1 MLLKLYNTDSE
12 TNRINKVLTDET
24 EFDVRLKDKS
34 SVVNPVLLLKSETY
48 INFNYAYIPKFQR
61 YYFVDD
67 ISVYPNKMYILTL
80 RCDVLT
86 SFKDD
91 ILKSYARIVE
101 QTNSNAYYDSNLKS
115 EVRKEVDTYMSDVSF
130 DLTADSMVL
139 VTIGGC
145 YYGYFFNN
153 RYADWF

>member
-1 MLLKLYNTDSE
+1 MLLKLYNTNSE

-34 SVVNPVLLLKSETY
+34 SVVNPVLVLKSETY

-67 ISVYPNKMYILTL
+67 ISVFPNKMYLLTL

-115 EVRKEVDTYMSDVSF
+115 EVRKEVATYMSNVSF

-139 VTIGGC
+139 VTIGG
-145 YYGYFFNN
+145 
-153 RYADWF
+153 

>member
-1 MLLKLYNTDSE
+1 MLLKLYNTNSE

-34 SVVNPVLLLKSETY
+34 SVVNPVLVLKSETY

-67 ISVYPNKMYILTL
+67 ISVFPNKMYLLTL

-91 ILKSYARIVE
+91 ILKSYTRIVE

-115 EVRKEVDTYMSDVSF
+115 EVRKEVDTYMSNVSF

-139 VTIGGC
+139 VTIGG
-145 YYGYFFNN
+145 
-153 RYADWF
+153 

>member
-1 MLLKLYNTDSE
+1 MCSYKDGENMILKLYNTASE
-12 TNRINKVLTDET
+12 ANRINKVLSNET

-34 SVVNPVLLLKSETY
+34 SVINPIILLKSDTY
-48 INFNYAYIPKFQR
+48 ISFNYAYIEQFKR

-67 ISVYPNKMYILTL
+67 VSVFPNKMYLLTL

-91 ILKSYARIVE
+91 ILSSYAQIVE

-115 EVRKEVDTYMSDVSF
+115 EVRKEVDTYKSNVSF
-130 DLTADSMVL
+130 DMTADSMVL
-139 VTIGGC
+139 VTIGG
-145 YYGYFFNN
+145 
-153 RYADWF
+153 

>member
-1 MLLKLYNTDSE
+1 MLLKLYNTNSE
-12 TNRINKVLTDET
+12 TNRIKKVLTDET

-48 INFNYAYIPKFQR
+48 ISFNYAYIPKFQR

-67 ISVYPNKMYILTL
+67 ISVFPNKMYLLTL

-115 EVRKEVDTYMSDVSF
+115 EVRKEVDNYMSNVSF

-139 VTIGGC
+139 VTIGG
-145 YYGYFFNN
+145 
-153 RYADWF
+153 

>member
-1 MLLKLYNTDSE
+1 MLLKLYNTNSE
-12 TNRINKVLTDET
+12 TNRINKVLTEET

-34 SVVNPVLLLKSETY
+34 SVVNPVLVLKSETY

-67 ISVYPNKMYILTL
+67 ISVFPNKMYLLTL

-115 EVRKEVDTYMSDVSF
+115 EVRKEVDTYMSNVSF

-139 VTIGGC
+139 VTIGG
-145 YYGYFFNN
+145 
-153 RYADWF
+153 

>member
-1 MLLKLYNTDSE
+1 MLLKLYNTNSE

-48 INFNYAYIPKFQR
+48 ISFNYAYIPKFQR

-115 EVRKEVDTYMSDVSF
+115 EVRKEVDTYMSNVSF

-139 VTIGGC
+139 VTIGG
-145 YYGYFFNN
+145 
-153 RYADWF
+153 

>member
-1 MLLKLYNTDSE
+1 MLLKLYNTNSE

-115 EVRKEVDTYMSDVSF
+115 EVRKEVDTYMSNVSF
-130 DLTADSMVL
+130 DLTADSFVL
-139 VTIGGC
+139 VTIGG
-145 YYGYFFNN
+145 
-153 RYADWF
+153 

>member
-1 MLLKLYNTDSE
+1 MILKLYNTASE
-12 TNRINKVLTDET
+12 ANRINKVLSNET

-34 SVVNPVLLLKSETY
+34 SVINPIILLKSDTY
-48 INFNYAYIPKFQR
+48 ISFNYAYIEQFKR

-67 ISVYPNKMYILTL
+67 VSVFPNKMYLLTL

-91 ILKSYARIVE
+91 ILSSYAQIVE

-115 EVRKEVDTYMSDVSF
+115 EVRKEVDTYKSNVSF
-130 DLTADSMVL
+130 DMTADSMVL
-139 VTIGGC
+139 VTIGG
-145 YYGYFFNN
+145 
-153 RYADWF
+153 

>member
-1 MLLKLYNTDSE
+1 MLLKLYNTNSE

-115 EVRKEVDTYMSDVSF
+115 EVRKEVDTYMSNVSF
-130 DLTADSMVL
+130 DLTADSLVL
-139 VTIGGC
+139 VTIGG
-145 YYGYFFNN
+145 
-153 RYADWF
+153 

>member
-1 MLLKLYNTDSE
+1 M
-12 TNRINKVLTDET
+12 
-24 EFDVRLKDKS
+24 
-34 SVVNPVLLLKSETY
+34 LKSETY

-67 ISVYPNKMYILTL
+67 ISVFPNKIYLLTL

-115 EVRKEVDTYMSDVSF
+115 EVRKEVDTYMSNVSF

-139 VTIGGC
+139 VTIGG
-145 YYGYFFNN
+145 
-153 RYADWF
+153 

>member
-1 MLLKLYNTDSE
+1 MLLKLYNTNSE
-12 TNRINKVLTDET
+12 TNRINKVLTNET

-34 SVVNPVLLLKSETY
+34 SVVNPVLVLKSETY

-67 ISVYPNKMYILTL
+67 ISVFPNKMYLLTL

-115 EVRKEVDTYMSDVSF
+115 EVRKEVDTYMSNVSF
-130 DLTADSMVL
+130 DLTADSLVL
-139 VTIGGC
+139 VTIGG
-145 YYGYFFNN
+145 
-153 RYADWF
+153 

>member
-1 MLLKLYNTDSE
+1 MLLKLYNTNSE

-24 EFDVRLKDKS
+24 DFDVRLKDKS

-48 INFNYAYIPKFQR
+48 ISFNYAYIPKFQR

-67 ISVYPNKMYILTL
+67 ISVFPNKMYLLTL

-115 EVRKEVDTYMSDVSF
+115 EVRKEVDTYMSNVSF

-139 VTIGGC
+139 VTIGG
-145 YYGYFFNN
+145 
-153 RYADWF
+153 

>member
-1 MLLKLYNTDSE
+1 MLLKLYNTNSE
-12 TNRINKVLTDET
+12 TNRINKVLTEET

-34 SVVNPVLLLKSETY
+34 SVVNPVLVLKSETY

-67 ISVYPNKMYILTL
+67 ISVFPNKMYLLTL

-115 EVRKEVDTYMSDVSF
+115 EVRKEVDTYMSNISF
-130 DLTADSMVL
+130 DLTADSVVL
-139 VTIGGC
+139 VTIGG
-145 YYGYFFNN
+145 
-153 RYADWF
+153 

>member
-1 MLLKLYNTDSE
+1 MLLKLYNTNSE

-34 SVVNPVLLLKSETY
+34 SVVNPVLVLKSETY

-67 ISVYPNKMYILTL
+67 ISVFPNKMYLLTL

-115 EVRKEVDTYMSDVSF
+115 EVRKEVDTYMSNVSF
-130 DLTADSMVL
+130 DLTADSLVL
-139 VTIGGC
+139 VTIGG
-145 YYGYFFNN
+145 
-153 RYADWF
+153 

>member
-12 TNRINKVLTDET
+12 TNRISKVLTDET

-115 EVRKEVDTYMSDVSF
+115 EVRKEVDTYMSNVSF
-130 DLTADSMVL
+130 DLTADSLVL
-139 VTIGGC
+139 VTIGG
-145 YYGYFFNN
+145 
-153 RYADWF
+153 

>member
-1 MLLKLYNTDSE
+1 MLLKLYNTNSE

-34 SVVNPVLLLKSETY
+34 SVVNPVLVLKSETY

-67 ISVYPNKMYILTL
+67 ISVFPNKIYLLTL

-91 ILKSYARIVE
+91 ILKSYARIIE
-101 QTNSNAYYDSNLKS
+101 QTNSNAYYDGNLKS
-115 EVRKEVDTYMSDVSF
+115 EVRKEVDTYMSNVTF
-130 DLTADSMVL
+130 DLTADSVVL
-139 VTIGGC
+139 VTIGG
-145 YYGYFFNN
+145 
-153 RYADWF
+153 

>member
-1 MLLKLYNTDSE
+1 MLLKLYNTNSE

-34 SVVNPVLLLKSETY
+34 SVVNPVLVLKSETY
-48 INFNYAYIPKFQR
+48 ISFNYAYIPKFQR

-67 ISVYPNKMYILTL
+67 ISVFPNKMYLLTL

-115 EVRKEVDTYMSDVSF
+115 EVRKEVDTYMSNVSF

-139 VTIGGC
+139 VTIGG
-145 YYGYFFNN
+145 
-153 RYADWF
+153 

>member
-1 MLLKLYNTDSE
+1 MLLKLYNTNSE

-34 SVVNPVLLLKSETY
+34 SVVNPVLVLKSETY

-67 ISVYPNKMYILTL
+67 ISVFPNKMYLLTL

-86 SFKDD
+86 SFKDH

-115 EVRKEVDTYMSDVSF
+115 EVRKEVDTYMSNVSF
-130 DLTADSMVL
+130 DLTADSLVL
-139 VTIGGC
+139 VTIGG
-145 YYGYFFNN
+145 
-153 RYADWF
+153 

>member
-1 MLLKLYNTDSE
+1 MCSYKDGESMLLKLYNTDSE
-12 TNRINKVLTDET
+12 TNRISKVLKDET
-24 EFDVRLKDKS
+24 EFNVRLKEKS
-34 SVVNPVLLLKSETY
+34 SVINPIILLKSETY
-48 INFNYAYIPKFQR
+48 ITFNYAYIEQFKR

-67 ISVYPNKMYILTL
+67 VSVFPNKIYLLTL

-115 EVRKEVDTYMSDVSF
+115 EVRKEVDTYMSNISF

-139 VTIGGC
+139 VTIGG
-145 YYGYFFNN
+145 
-153 RYADWF
+153 

>member
-1 MLLKLYNTDSE
+1 MLLKLYNTNSE
-12 TNRINKVLTDET
+12 TNRINKMLTDET

-67 ISVYPNKMYILTL
+67 ISVFPNKMYLLTL

-139 VTIGGC
+139 VTIGG
-145 YYGYFFNN
+145 
-153 RYADWF
+153 

>member
-1 MLLKLYNTDSE
+1 MLLKLYNTNSE

-34 SVVNPVLLLKSETY
+34 SVVNPVLVLKSETY

-61 YYFVDD
+61 YYVVDD
-67 ISVYPNKMYILTL
+67 ISVFPNKIYLLTL

-115 EVRKEVDTYMSDVSF
+115 EVRKEVDTYMSNVSF

-139 VTIGGC
+139 VTIGG
-145 YYGYFFNN
+145 
-153 RYADWF
+153 

>member
-1 MLLKLYNTDSE
+1 MLLKLYNTNSE

-24 EFDVRLKDKS
+24 EYDVRLKDKS

-48 INFNYAYIPKFQR
+48 ISFNYAYIPKFQR

-67 ISVYPNKMYILTL
+67 ISVFPNKMYLLTL

-115 EVRKEVDTYMSDVSF
+115 EVRKEVDTYMSNVSF

-139 VTIGGC
+139 VTIGG
-145 YYGYFFNN
+145 
-153 RYADWF
+153 

>member
-1 MLLKLYNTDSE
+1 MLLKLYNTNSE

-34 SVVNPVLLLKSETY
+34 SVVNPVLVLKSETY

-67 ISVYPNKMYILTL
+67 ISVFPNKMYLLTL

-101 QTNSNAYYDSNLKS
+101 QTNSNAYSDSNLKS
-115 EVRKEVDTYMSDVSF
+115 EVRKEVDTYMSNVSF

-139 VTIGGC
+139 VTIGG
-145 YYGYFFNN
+145 
-153 RYADWF
+153 

>member
-1 MLLKLYNTDSE
+1 MLLKLYNTNSE

-34 SVVNPVLLLKSETY
+34 SVVNPVLVLKSETY

-67 ISVYPNKMYILTL
+67 ISVFPNKMYLLTL

-115 EVRKEVDTYMSDVSF
+115 EVRKEVDTYMSNVSF

-139 VTIGGC
+139 VTLGGC
-145 YYGYFFNN
+145 ELWLLFSH
-153 RYADWF
+153 

>member
-1 MLLKLYNTDSE
+1 MLLKLYNTNSE

-34 SVVNPVLLLKSETY
+34 SVVNPVLVLKSETY

-115 EVRKEVDTYMSDVSF
+115 EVRKEVDTYMSNVSF
-130 DLTADSMVL
+130 DLTADSLVL
-139 VTIGGC
+139 VTIGG
-145 YYGYFFNN
+145 
-153 RYADWF
+153 

>member
-1 MLLKLYNTDSE
+1 MLLKLYNTNSE

-34 SVVNPVLLLKSETY
+34 SVVNPVLVLKSETY

-67 ISVYPNKMYILTL
+67 ISVFPNKMYLLTL

-115 EVRKEVDTYMSDVSF
+115 EVRKEVDTYMSNISF

-139 VTIGGC
+139 VTIGG
-145 YYGYFFNN
+145 
-153 RYADWF
+153 

>member
-1 MLLKLYNTDSE
+1 MLLKLYNTNSE

-48 INFNYAYIPKFQR
+48 ISFNYAYIPKFQR

-91 ILKSYARIVE
+91 ILKSYARIIE

-139 VTIGGC
+139 VTIGG
-145 YYGYFFNN
+145 
-153 RYADWF
+153 

>member
-12 TNRINKVLTDET
+12 TNRINKVLTDEA

-34 SVVNPVLLLKSETY
+34 SVVNPVILLKSETY
-48 INFNYAYIPKFQR
+48 ISFNYAYIPKFQR

-67 ISVYPNKMYILTL
+67 ISVFPNKMYLLTL

-139 VTIGGC
+139 VTIGG
-145 YYGYFFNN
+145 
-153 RYADWF
+153 

>member
-1 MLLKLYNTDSE
+1 MLLKLYNTNSE

-34 SVVNPVLLLKSETY
+34 SVVNPVLVLKSETY

-67 ISVYPNKMYILTL
+67 ISVFPNKIYLLTL

-101 QTNSNAYYDSNLKS
+101 QTNSNAY
-115 EVRKEVDTYMSDVSF
+115 
-130 DLTADSMVL
+130 
-139 VTIGGC
+139 
-145 YYGYFFNN
+145 
-153 RYADWF
+153 

>member
-1 MLLKLYNTDSE
+1 MLLKLYNTNSE

-139 VTIGGC
+139 VTIGG
-145 YYGYFFNN
+145 
-153 RYADWF
+153 

>member
-1 MLLKLYNTDSE
+1 MLLKLYNTNSE

-48 INFNYAYIPKFQR
+48 ISFNYAYIPKFQR

-91 ILKSYARIVE
+91 ILKSYARIIE

-115 EVRKEVDTYMSDVSF
+115 EVRKEVDTYMSNVSF
-130 DLTADSMVL
+130 DLTADSVVL
-139 VTIGGC
+139 VTIGG
-145 YYGYFFNN
+145 
-153 RYADWF
+153 

>member
-1 MLLKLYNTDSE
+1 MLLKLYNTNSE

-34 SVVNPVLLLKSETY
+34 SVVNPVLVLKSETY

-67 ISVYPNKMYILTL
+67 ISVFPNKMYLLTL

-115 EVRKEVDTYMSDVSF
+115 EVRKEVDTYMSNISF
-130 DLTADSMVL
+130 DLNADSVVL
-139 VTIGGC
+139 VTIGG
-145 YYGYFFNN
+145 
-153 RYADWF
+153 

>member
-139 VTIGGC
+139 VTIGG
-145 YYGYFFNN
+145 
-153 RYADWF
+153 

>member
-1 MLLKLYNTDSE
+1 MLLKLYNTNSE

-24 EFDVRLKDKS
+24 EFNVKFKDQS
-34 SVVNPVLLLKSETY
+34 SVINPVLLLKSETY
-48 INFNYAYIPKFQR
+48 LNFNYAYIPKFNR

-67 ISVYPNKMYILTL
+67 VSVFPNKIYLLSL

-101 QTNSNAYYDSNLKS
+101 QTNSNAYYDGDLKS
-115 EVRKEVDTYMSDVSF
+115 EVRKEVDTYMSNVTF
-130 DLTADSMVL
+130 DLTADSVVL
-139 VTIGGC
+139 VTIGG
-145 YYGYFFNN
+145 
-153 RYADWF
+153 

>member
-1 MLLKLYNTDSE
+1 MLLKLYNTNSE

-34 SVVNPVLLLKSETY
+34 SVVNPVLVLKSETY
-48 INFNYAYIPKFQR
+48 INFNYAYIHKFQR

-115 EVRKEVDTYMSDVSF
+115 EVRKEVDTYMSNVSF
-130 DLTADSMVL
+130 DLTADSLVL
-139 VTIGGC
+139 VTIGG
-145 YYGYFFNN
+145 
-153 RYADWF
+153 